1 MLAALL
7 WRTLRRVVMAID
19 VDRPPPPHPP
29 TAGLSTLEQW
39 AKLPVLKRS
48 MEWDAEGRL
57 FVHEIK
63 RDPATGLKVRIRREI
78 VG

>member
-1 MLAALL
+1 MWSRLKRL
-7 WRTLRRVVMAID
+7 VVGFFDAID
-19 VDRPPPPHPP
+19 GPPPPYPP
-29 TAGLSTLEQW
+29 TGLSTLEQW
-39 AKLPVLKRS
+39 ARLPVLKRG

-63 RDPATGLKVRIRREI
+63 RDPATGLRVKIKREI